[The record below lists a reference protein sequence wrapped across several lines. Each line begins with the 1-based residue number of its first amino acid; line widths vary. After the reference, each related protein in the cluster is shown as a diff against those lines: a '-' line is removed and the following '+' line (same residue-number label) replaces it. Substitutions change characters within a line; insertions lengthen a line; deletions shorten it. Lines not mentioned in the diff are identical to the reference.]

1 MELNIGEQVGFLL
14 GEEDWSIPGEGTGAN
29 TCSLEVW
36 AVFGGIQ
43 DFLEE
48 ALTVKPE
55 KTPHS

>member
-14 GEEDWSIPGEGTGAN
+14 GEEDWSIPGEGAGAN

-43 DFLEE
+43 DLLEE